1 MSKTRIGK
9 ASKRHDR
16 KLAKKKIYG
25 TYKKKLKREIFV
37 LFKGREKSL

>member
-16 KLAKKKIYG
+16 KLAKKIYG
-25 TYKKKLKREIFV
+25 TYKNKLKREIFV